1 MPLEPVDDPLDPVDA
16 PVGPAEREHHVR
28 LARVPDHLHGPA
40 ELAQRREHDLGLVG
54 RAPEVALA
62 LEQEERR
69 LVPLL
74 VSLGLV
80 TLMSGSLGFSL
91 GLIKSF
97 GAMGEVVPES
107 RWIWMLG
114 ASEALN
120 NVALAL
126 ILALVGGLA
135 ASVGALRIARSGPEP
150 QVS

>member
-1 MPLEPVDDPLDPVDA
+1 M
-16 PVGPAEREHHVR
+16 REAFYLGGFGMYPTLVFGLLL
-28 LARVPDHLHGPA
+28 LAASFRYAVKP
-40 ELAQRREHDLGLVG
+40 
-54 RAPEVALA
+54 
-62 LEQEERR
+62 ERR

-80 TLMSGSLGFSL
+80 TLMSGGLGFSL

-107 RWIWMLG
+107 RWIWMIG
-114 ASEALN
+114 TSEALN

-126 ILALVGGLA
+126 ILALIGGLA
-135 ASVGALRIARSGPEP
+135 ASVGALRIARSGPEA